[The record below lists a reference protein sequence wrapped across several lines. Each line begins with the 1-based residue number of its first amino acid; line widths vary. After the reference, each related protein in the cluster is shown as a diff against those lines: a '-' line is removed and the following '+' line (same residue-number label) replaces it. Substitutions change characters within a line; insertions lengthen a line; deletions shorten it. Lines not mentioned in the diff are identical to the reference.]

1 MGTFGTLSGPD
12 IKLNLQSLYT
22 KQIKLIGSTGGNRK
36 ELEEVIDMAANKQL
50 KVKVWKKSKL
60 DNVTEAIEALSAK
73 ERDGRILLDIT

>member
-36 ELEEVIDMAANKQL
+36 ELEEIIDMAANNQL
-50 KVKVWKKSKL
+50 KVKVWKRFKL

>member
-36 ELEEVIDMAANKQL
+36 ELEEVIDMAANNQL
-50 KVKVWKKSKL
+50 KVKVWKK
-60 DNVTEAIEALSAK
+60 
-73 ERDGRILLDIT
+73 

>member
-1 MGTFGTLSGPD
+1 MGTFGTLSGSD

-36 ELEEVIDMAANKQL
+36 ELEEVIDMAANNQL
-50 KVKVWKKSKL
+50 KVKVWKKFKL

>member
-1 MGTFGTLSGPD
+1 V
-12 IKLNLQSLYT
+12 
-22 KQIKLIGSTGGNRK
+22 
-36 ELEEVIDMAANKQL
+36 VIDMAANKQL